1 MASLPVKRLIMD
13 ELELLKKD
21 WDKST
26 KNYPNLSK
34 EEIYSII
41 SKRSSSIVKWI
52 FIISILEFILWTAIS
67 FFGDSNEL
75 LEKIQADDFAFIY
88 YTMII
93 ISYIIIFVFMYLFYK
108 NYRNIAVTENTK
120 VLMEQVLKTRKT
132 VKQYVI
138 YNLSMM
144 ALSILL
150 GIIMELSTNPEIQ
163 ILLTDIESKGENNIF
178 IFYLI
183 ITIISLI
190 AIAVT
195 LSLFLGFY
203 YLIYGLLLKRLKKNY
218 KELKIIANLE

>member
-1 MASLPVKRLIMD
+1 MD

-26 KNYPNLSK
+26 KKYPNLSK

-52 FIISILEFILWTAIS
+52 FIISVLEFILWTTLS
-67 FFGDSNEL
+67 FLGDYSETL
-75 LEKIQADDFAFIY
+75 KKIQAYDYGFIY
-88 YTMII
+88 YVII
-93 ISYIIIFVFMYLFYK
+93 ISYIVNFLFMYLFYK

-120 VLMEQVLKTRKT
+120 VLIEQILKTRKT

-144 ALSILL
+144 ALSIPL
-150 GIIMELSTNPEIQ
+150 GVIMELSNNPETQ
-163 ILLTDIESKGENNIF
+163 ILLSDIESKGENDIF

-183 ITIISLI
+183 VTILSLI
-190 AIAVT
+190 AIAVIVA
-195 LSLFLGFY
+195 LFLGFY

>member
-1 MASLPVKRLIMD
+1 MD
-13 ELELLKKD
+13 ELDLLKKD
-21 WDKST
+21 WNKST
-26 KNYPNLSK
+26 KKYPNLSK

-52 FIISILEFILWTAIS
+52 FIISILEFILWTALS
-67 FFGDSNEL
+67 FFGDSTEV
-75 LEKIQADDFAFIY
+75 LEKIQANDFAFIY

-120 VLMEQVLKTRKT
+120 VLMEKILKTRKT

-144 ALSILL
+144 ALVILL
-150 GIIMELSTNPEIQ
+150 GIIMELSTSPETQ

-183 ITIISLI
+183 ITIVSLI
-190 AIAVT
+190 AIAVI

>member
-1 MASLPVKRLIMD
+1 MD

-144 ALSILL
+144 ALSIFL

>member
-1 MASLPVKRLIMD
+1 
-13 ELELLKKD
+13 
-21 WDKST
+21 
-26 KNYPNLSK
+26 
-34 EEIYSII
+34 
-41 SKRSSSIVKWI
+41 
-52 FIISILEFILWTAIS
+52 
-67 FFGDSNEL
+67 
-75 LEKIQADDFAFIY
+75 
-88 YTMII
+88 
-93 ISYIIIFVFMYLFYK
+93 MYLFYK

-120 VLMEQVLKTRKT
+120 VLMEQILKTRKT

-144 ALSILL
+144 ALVILL
-150 GIIMELSTNPEIQ
+150 GIIMELSTSPETQ

-183 ITIISLI
+183 ITIVSLI
-190 AIAVT
+190 AIAVI

>member
-1 MASLPVKRLIMD
+1 MD
-13 ELELLKKD
+13 ELDLLKKD

-26 KNYPNLSK
+26 KKYPNLSK

-52 FIISILEFILWTAIS
+52 FIISILEFILWTALS
-67 FFGDSNEL
+67 FFGDSTEV
-75 LEKIQADDFAFIY
+75 LEKIQANDFAFIY

-120 VLMEQVLKTRKT
+120 VLMEKILKTRKT

-144 ALSILL
+144 ALVILL
-150 GIIMELSTNPEIQ
+150 GIIMELSTSPETQ

>member
-1 MASLPVKRLIMD
+1 MD

-26 KNYPNLSK
+26 KKYPNLSK

-52 FIISILEFILWTAIS
+52 FIISVLEFILWTTLS
-67 FFGDSNEL
+67 FLGDYSETL
-75 LEKIQADDFAFIY
+75 KKIQAYDYGFIY
-88 YTMII
+88 YVII
-93 ISYIIIFVFMYLFYK
+93 ISYIVNFLFMYLFYK

-120 VLMEQVLKTRKT
+120 VLIEQILKTRKT

-144 ALSILL
+144 ALSIPL
-150 GIIMELSTNPEIQ
+150 GVIMELSNNPETQ
-163 ILLTDIESKGENNIF
+163 ILLSDIESKGENDIF

-183 ITIISLI
+183 VTILSLI
-190 AIAVT
+190 AIAVIIA
-195 LSLFLGFY
+195 LFLGFY

>member
-1 MASLPVKRLIMD
+1 MD

-21 WDKST
+21 WDKSI
-26 KNYPNLSK
+26 KKYPNLSK
-34 EEIYSII
+34 EEIYNII

-52 FIISILEFILWTAIS
+52 FIISILEFILWTALS
-67 FFGDSNEL
+67 FFGDSTEV
-75 LEKIQADDFAFIY
+75 LEKIQANDFAFIY

-120 VLMEQVLKTRKT
+120 VLMEKILKTRKT

-144 ALSILL
+144 ALVILL
-150 GIIMELSTNPEIQ
+150 GIIMELSTSPETQ

-183 ITIISLI
+183 ITIVSLI
-190 AIAVT
+190 AIAVI

>member
-1 MASLPVKRLIMD
+1 
-13 ELELLKKD
+13 
-21 WDKST
+21 
-26 KNYPNLSK
+26 
-34 EEIYSII
+34 
-41 SKRSSSIVKWI
+41 
-52 FIISILEFILWTAIS
+52 
-67 FFGDSNEL
+67 
-75 LEKIQADDFAFIY
+75 
-88 YTMII
+88 
-93 ISYIIIFVFMYLFYK
+93 MYLFYK

-120 VLMEQVLKTRKT
+120 VLMEKILKTRKT

-144 ALSILL
+144 ALVILL
-150 GIIMELSTNPEIQ
+150 GIIMELSTSPETQ

-183 ITIISLI
+183 ITIVSLI
-190 AIAVT
+190 AIAVI